1 MNNEIRVWD
10 PLIRIFHWGL
20 VLTFFIAYLSGDE
33 ESTLHIYSGYAVFG
47 LIAFRVLWGLIG
59 TQHARFS
66 DFVNTPTVAID
77 YLKSLANKPKR
88 YIGHNPA
95 GGWMVIIMLV
105 TLFIVSVSGFKIY
118 TIEEGMGPLAG
129 DIPELALIR
138 NAYADN
144 DEREDKDEGFWEEF
158 WEEIHEASANFMLL
172 LILLHVTGVYV
183 SGWLHKE
190 NLAKAML
197 TGKKKTDS

>member
-118 TIEEGMGPLAG
+118 AIEEGMGPLAG